1 MPLPIRPVLHN
12 NYQKWNVLSGGALSA
27 TCEFTAMSEED
38 RRARSGEVAE
48 RLGENLRRARRRV
61 GLSQEQVAI
70 RASLHRTEVGLLE
83 RGGRVAR
90 VDTLIRLAGA
100 MSIDPAELLDGI
112 DWTPGD
118 LQGGSFELEDRTR
131 PPRPPR

>member
-1 MPLPIRPVLHN
+1 
-12 NYQKWNVLSGGALSA
+12 LSA
-27 TCEFTAMSEED
+27 LCHVTAVSEND
-38 RRARSGEVAE
+38 RKARSQEVAE
-48 RLGENLRRARRRV
+48 RFGENLRRARRRV

-90 VDTLIRLAGA
+90 IDTLIQLAGA
-100 MSIDPAELLDGI
+100 MRIQSSELLEGI

-118 LQGGSFELEDRTR
+118 LQGGSFEFEERGR
-131 PPRPPR
+131 PSR